1 MDIRYAD
8 RDAAPDALAGGLL
21 DADGK
26 IAVAGLEKRFAVR
39 GAEVHAVRDVSLTI
53 RRGEFVCLVGPS
65 GCGKSTVLR
74 ILAGLERHTAG
85 EVALR
90 HDDPAKPLASVVF
103 QEQSIFPWT
112 SVEDNVG
119 YGLRAR
125 GVGGEDYR
133 RTVDYFVAK
142 VGLTRFAR
150 AYPHQLSGGMK
161 QRVAIARAF
170 ANDPEIL
177 LMDEPFGA
185 LDEQNKALLH
195 EELLRIWEE
204 TGKTV
209 LFVTHSIDEA
219 ITLADRVVVM
229 SAQPGTV
236 KAEFEVPLARPRR
249 VQELRTDPEFGA
261 LAYRVWGH
269 LRDEVRRT
277 EIGAAPPPAAVPT
290 PAAPLP
296 DRTAAEPAA
305 AGRIERYA
313 PGGDEGRRS
322 RRLQGIE
329 RLISV
334 LSPIVFLT
342 IWEALVATGVLDR
355 RFFPP
360 PSVIVGELILLA
372 RSGELWTHLGAS
384 LGRIAV
390 GFAFGAAAGLAIG
403 TAMGLSRFVRAA
415 LNPIVGAIMPIP
427 KIALLPL
434 ILLLFGLG
442 ETSKYVTIAI
452 AVFFYLVINTMAGV
466 LGIDRIYW
474 DVGKN
479 YRASRWQVFR
489 SIAFPGALPMIFAGL
504 RLAWGVSLLVLVA
517 AEFVGARS
525 GVGFLIWRSWQV
537 FEIEPMFVG
546 LLVSGALGWLSFAIL
561 DEIERYLIPR
571 QTARQK

>member
-1 MDIRYAD
+1 MDIRNTYL
-8 RDAAPDALAGGLL
+8 DAGPDALDAG
-21 DADGK
+21 GK
-26 IAVAGLEKRFAVR
+26 IAIAHLDKRFAAR
-39 GAEVHAVRDVSLTI
+39 GSEIHAVRDVSLTV

-74 ILAGLERHTAG
+74 VLAGLEAHSSGSVT
-85 EVALR
+85 LR
-90 HDDPAKPLASVVF
+90 HENPAKPLTSVIF
-103 QEQSIFPWT
+103 QEQSIFPWMT
-112 SVEDNVG
+112 VEANIG
-119 YGLRAR
+119 YGLRSR
-125 GVGGEDYR
+125 GVAEGEYR
-133 RTVDYFVAK
+133 RTIDYYLSK
-142 VGLTRFAR
+142 VGLRQFAR

-161 QRVAIARAF
+161 QRVAVARAF

-204 TGKTV
+204 THKTV

-229 SAQPGTV
+229 SAHPGTI
-236 KAEFEVPLARPRR
+236 KAEIKVPFARPRR
-249 VQELRTDPEFGA
+249 VQELRTDPEFA
-261 LAYRVWGH
+261 TLAYQVWGH

-277 EIGAAPPPAAVPT
+277 EIGEGKPSVPDGGDDRAAAVAVPGPT
-290 PAAPLP
+290 PAPS
-296 DRTAAEPAA
+296 PAA
-305 AGRIERYA
+305 RVTRYQ
-313 PGGDEGRRS
+313 PVGDESRKS
-322 RRLQGIE
+322 RRLARLE
-329 RLISV
+329 RTVSV
-334 LSPIVFLT
+334 LSPIALLGV
-342 IWEALVATGVLDR
+342 WEMLVALGWLDR

-360 PSVIVGELILLA
+360 PSTVIAEFARLA

-390 GFAFGAAAGLAIG
+390 GFTLGGLAGLAVG

-466 LGIDRIYW
+466 LNIDRIYW

-479 YRASRWQVFR
+479 FRASRMRVFR
-489 SIAFPGALPMIFAGL
+489 TIAFPGALPMIFAGL

-525 GVGFLIWRSWQV
+525 GIGFLIWRSWQV

-546 LLVSGALGWLSFAIL
+546 LTVIGALGWLSFTIL
-561 DEIERYLIPR
+561 DELERHLIPW